1 MKTMAVA
8 MVSAAV
14 IIVIMVSVV
23 VLGGAIGGVLFRRK
37 KRAQVSSKPKQA
49 IPMLHNGMQGLQ
61 AVP

>member
-23 VLGGAIGGVLFRRK
+23 VLGGAIGGVLFK